1 MASLSS
7 YLKKSKLSPQ
17 SNTTSV
23 HKVTGKY
30 EPDAVMSKVYNSK
43 GSSGDSLIKRGFFNL
58 ETHKVSALV
67 PELRFYKVENNIYTP
82 FYLPISTISTDAAST
97 TAPSRVNGVGIKT
110 FNVIFQGTDPFTAP
124 RYLKADLS
132 LYVDNLE
139 NIFSTPEP
147 GYARLADLFTLSI
160 ANKPISKKKSGGA
173 TISSGD
179 LSRPIEIAA
188 TLGYPVINR
197 DIFTQQEID
206 EILSSNIALRM
217 NVFNHQINVEQNG
230 SATIDI
236 EYTARINNSGRDKIF
251 SALDSPEDLLARAD
265 LRQLFKAEDKKAGD
279 TTSKKKQ
286 KEPLSRKYKRQN
298 KKMDEIR
305 KILEY
310 MDKKGQIYSVKAAS
324 KIVEIYS
331 NLGIPAQGL
340 NALSDFQKA
349 AVYAAFDGAPHIPFM
364 NELLATKGMNKNL
377 RKSLSEIDRSER
389 EVYYITFGNLLEAL
403 LYKVKESLEGALRL
417 MDKDSTEEGKKF
429 LIKENLS
436 GLLLKSESER
446 TNIKKI
452 IIGALEKMKTFRILL
467 ADVTYRCYKGTQ
479 TSETEIKRINI
490 ADIPISLYTYQKFMY
505 DNVMNSDRNTLVIP
519 QFLEM
524 CLKSGGLL
532 DKALSEWATAGIA
545 PNVITTPPKFTSS
558 TFSGPQ
564 LRSQFASKQ
573 NLNTSDVPGVQKAFS
588 ASNIEDECDYY
599 MIYQKPDKKLTSE
612 KSGNTNNDSKRGIY
626 HFEIGKNRGLIK
638 NISFSKYDIQYQ
650 QEALMLNQ
658 VGMYDELKMQY
669 TANISM
675 VGNNLFMPGSQIFID
690 PGPIGFGNPRD
701 LNSAGFR
708 LGLGGY
714 YNVTDVSTKISNG
727 IAVTDLVCYHQGHA
741 SSAPESPQLPER
753 PPLAGQLG
761 HLAAASS
768 DPEAQ
773 TKPKIEAED
782 LDYYGIHY
790 QQLLMLKDEE
800 TENPIMDSQ
809 SARRIS
815 LDFQL
820 AASERP
826 ESVLGVVSRQTN
838 ESTGV
843 VVYHLTTGLSVKMDP
858 RRGERAVTIIPTRKT
873 AD

>member
-1 MASLSS
+1 MASMST
-7 YLKKSKLSPQ
+7 YLKKSELKPQ
-17 SNTTSV
+17 ANTTTV
-23 HKVTGKY
+23 HRVAGKY

-43 GSSGDSLIKRGFFNL
+43 GSTGDSLIKKGFFNL
-58 ETHKVSALV
+58 ETYKLGALV
-67 PELRFYKVENNIYTP
+67 PELRFYKVENNVYTP
-82 FYLPISTISTDAAST
+82 FYLPVSTIATDAASA
-97 TAPSRVNGVGIKT
+97 TAPSRVNGVGIKN
-110 FNVIFQGTDPFTAP
+110 FNVTFQGTDPFTAP
-124 RYLKADLS
+124 RYLNAS
-132 LYVDNLE
+132 LTVYVDNLE

-147 GYARLADLFTLSI
+147 GYVRLADLFTLSI
-160 ANKPISKKKSGGA
+160 ANKPISKKTKGGG

-188 TLGYPVINR
+188 TLGYTVINR

-236 EYTARINNSGRDKIF
+236 EYTARINNAGRDKIF

-265 LRQLFKAEDKKAGD
+265 LRQLFKAEDKKSGD
-279 TTSKKKQ
+279 ITDKKKQ
-286 KEPLSRKYKRQN
+286 KESLSRKYKRQN

-305 KILEY
+305 RILEHL
-310 MDKKGQIYSVKAAS
+310 DKKGQIYSVKAPR
-324 KIVEIYS
+324 KIIELYT
-331 NLGIPAQGL
+331 NFGIPTAGL
-340 NALSDFQKA
+340 AALSDFEKA
-349 AVYAAFDGAPHIPFM
+349 AVYAAFDGAPPPSD
-364 NELLATKGMNKNL
+364 ELLITKGLNKNL
-377 RKSLSEIDRSER
+377 KKSLGELDRSER
-389 EVYYITFGNLLEAL
+389 EIYYVTFGNLLEAF
-403 LYKVKESLEGALRL
+403 LYKVKESLEAALRL
-417 MDKDSTEEGKKF
+417 PDIDATEEGKKY
-429 LIKENLS
+429 LQKENLTD
-436 GLLLKSESER
+436 LLLKSESER
-446 TNIKKI
+446 TNIKKT

-467 ADVTYRCYKGTQ
+467 ADVNYRCYKGQ

-532 DKALSEWATAGIA
+532 DKALSEWATSGIA
-545 PNVITTPPKFTSS
+545 PNVITTSPKFTSS

-573 NLNTSDVPGVQKAFS
+573 NLNTSDVPGGQKAFS
-588 ASNIEDECDYY
+588 ASNVEDECDYY
-599 MIYQKPDKKLTSE
+599 MIFQKPEKKLTSE
-612 KSGNTNNDSKRGIY
+612 KSGNANNDSKRGIY
-626 HFEIGKNRGLIK
+626 HFQIGKNRGLIK

-675 VGNNLFMPGSQIFID
+675 VGNNLFMPGSQIYID
-690 PGPIGFGNPRD
+690 PGPIGFGNPKD
-701 LNSAGFR
+701 LNSAAFR
-708 LGLGGY
+708 LGIGGY
-714 YNVTDVSTKISNG
+714 YNVTDVSTKITDG

-741 SSAPESPQLPER
+741 TIATESPQSPER
-753 PPLAGQLG
+753 PTIAG
-761 HLAAASS
+761 HLGQYAGKSN
-768 DPEAQ
+768 DDTEQQLPDLG
-773 TKPKIEAED
+773 AEEP
-782 LDYYGIHY
+782 DYYGIHY
-790 QQLLMLKDEE
+790 QQLVSLKDTE
-800 TENPIMDSQ
+800 TENPIMDPQ

-826 ESVLGVVSRQTN
+826 ESLLGVASRQTN
-838 ESTGV
+838 QSTGV
-843 VVYHLTTGLSVKMDP
+843 VVYHLVTGLSIKMDP
-858 RRGERAVTIIPTRKT
+858 RRGARAVTIISTRKS